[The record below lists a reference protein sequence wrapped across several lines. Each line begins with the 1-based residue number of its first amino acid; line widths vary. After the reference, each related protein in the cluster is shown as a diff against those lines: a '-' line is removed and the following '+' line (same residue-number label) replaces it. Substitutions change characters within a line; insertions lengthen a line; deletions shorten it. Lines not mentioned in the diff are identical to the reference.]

1 MEAVWADMENT
12 CLPSWISPAPRDWGT
27 TKRGKVSADEWRVI
41 CTIHLVITL
50 IRLWHDKEGRLQD
63 MLQNYMDAVSAV
75 RIANLRSSSPNR
87 SQAYNFHIFRYVGG
101 LRRLFPD
108 QNLKPVHHAALHIG
122 HLIELFGPLHSRSAN
137 FYERYIKFLHRMNIN
152 LKPGWCVVQV
162 SCFFD

>member
-108 QNLKPVHHAALHIG
+108 LTMQPFI
-122 HLIELFGPLHSRSAN
+122 SAT
-137 FYERYIKFLHRMNIN
+137 
-152 LKPGWCVVQV
+152 
-162 SCFFD
+162 